1 MESQNPIRTKIIAYL
16 DGELGQEGVKELS
29 DWISDSKENARYYSE
44 IKDLWEASV
53 SDASKIA
60 DTENEWKKFVSRA
73 KKVNRKMRK
82 GRNIE
87 WKTIARIAAVLMIG
101 IFIGSLLIPDFSK
114 TEPVYCT
121 AIAPEGSVSKLIL
134 PDSTLICLNAGS
146 EIRYSVDPHAGQ
158 REVFLQGEAWFSV
171 SHAKN
176 RPFVVHTSFYEV
188 NVLGTEFNVKAYDAD
203 SRVETTLE
211 KGIVRVNSS
220 GKFRLPE
227 DIYLK
232 PGEQLVFNKE
242 TNELRIKSVNTRLF
256 TSWKDNKL
264 EFIKMSLNE
273 LIVLLERRYGIDID
287 VENPEIL
294 KFHYSGT
301 IKNESVLEIM
311 EVIEHTLPIRY
322 EIKGQTIKIYKN

>member
-1 MESQNPIRTKIIAYL
+1 MESQNSIRTKIIAYL
-16 DGELGQEGVKELS
+16 DGELSQEELNELS
-29 DWISDSKENARYYSE
+29 DWISNSKENARYYSE
-44 IKDLWEASV
+44 IKDLWEASL

-60 DTENEWKKFVSRA
+60 DTENEWKKFVSRV
-73 KKVNRKMRK
+73 KKTNSKIVKI
-82 GRNIE
+82 RNIE
-87 WKTIARIAAVLMIG
+87 WIYIARIAAVLIAG
-101 IFIGSLLIPDFSK
+101 ILIGSLLIPDFSK
-114 TEPVYCT
+114 TKPVYCT

-134 PDSTLICLNAGS
+134 PDSTYICLNAGS
-146 EIRYSVDPHAGQ
+146 EIRYSVDPDAGQ
-158 REVFLQGEAWFSV
+158 REVFLQGEAWFRV
-171 SHAKN
+171 SHTKH
-176 RPFVVHTSFYEV
+176 RPFVVHTSFYDV
-188 NVLGTEFNVKAYDAD
+188 NVLGTEFNVKAYRAD

-220 GKFRLPE
+220 EKFRLPE

-232 PGEQLVFNKE
+232 PGEQLVYYKE
-242 TNELRIKSVNTRLF
+242 TKELQIKPVNTRLF

-264 EFIKMSLNE
+264 EFIKMSLKE
-273 LIVLLERRYGIDID
+273 LIALLERRYGVDIEVD
-287 VENPEIL
+287 NLEIL